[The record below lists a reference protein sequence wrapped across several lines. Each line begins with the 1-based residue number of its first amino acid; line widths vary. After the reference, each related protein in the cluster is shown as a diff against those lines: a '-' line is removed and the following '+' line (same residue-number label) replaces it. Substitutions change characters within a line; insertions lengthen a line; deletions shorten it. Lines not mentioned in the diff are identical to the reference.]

1 MNEDLNTLI
10 SEIEESTNKNESI
23 SSTEDTSPTSDK
35 DDLDVE
41 EILSSSEA
49 PKKSASEIAEQKKE
63 AWARNIASGKK
74 TLEDLANTP
83 SDRWALSEVKKRLGV
98 SDEGN
103 LEEKIKAYD
112 QSKQYN
118 QDKET
123 FKTLPIEVKKELK
136 PLIEKYL
143 KMKVSPE
150 IALREV
156 LNESQ
161 HIVEDKE
168 STRKNRVEA
177 GQLPTGKSSSGKN
190 VYTADQVSKMSQAE
204 YNKFR
209 AMEKKGEV
217 ELKL

>member
-41 EILSSSEA
+41 EILSSSDN

-136 PLIEKYL
+136 SLIEEYL
-143 KMKVSPE
+143 ELGVSSE
-150 IALREV
+150 KALRKALQKSE
-156 LNESQ
+156 L
-161 HIVEDKE
+161 IVKDKE